1 MDGSSTTALADIA
14 IILLIGL
21 LLSPLRTRLRQPV
34 VVGEIAVGVV
44 LGPSVLGLLPGDLPH
59 LLFPPEA
66 RTHLLAVAQLG
77 IVFTLFAAGWELD
90 LRQLRGRVRAVLA
103 VSAGSVALP
112 CLCAAALAAA
122 LVAGRPQPVG
132 GAGSPVLLAVFL
144 GIVLSAT
151 ALSVMVRIVGENGLQ
166 HTRAGAMAA
175 ACGALNDVAVWCA
188 VACLAPAARGAGTG
202 HLVLAVAELAG
213 YTAVMAFLVRPLLRR
228 LLDRPAAG
236 GHPLLALLALGSGV
250 LLSAWTAS
258 RLGVHPAV
266 GAFVFGLVMPR
277 DAAQE
282 LRHAVEAPLRNAGA
296 LFVPVFFAL
305 TGLSVDLGGLGFAG
319 LAAAS
324 AFLAVAWGSRIAGVR
339 VAARLIGVPRH
350 EAVAVAVLLNTK
362 GLGEVVILT
371 IGRDVG
377 IIGDRLFTILL
388 VAAVAATLPVNPLVR
403 RLARSHRA
411 PAGDAVALAHQRP
424 SPAGTAVEGPGGKL
438 PR

>member
-1 MDGSSTTALADIA
+1 MTAPADIA

-66 RTHLLAVAQLG
+66 RTHL
-77 IVFTLFAAGWELD
+77 AG
-90 LRQLRGRVRAVLA
+90 
-103 VSAGSVALP
+103 
-112 CLCAAALAAA
+112 C
-122 LVAGRPQPVG
+122 
-132 GAGSPVLLAVFL
+132 
-144 GIVLSAT
+144 T
-151 ALSVMVRIVGENGLQ
+151 A
-166 HTRAGAMAA
+166 AMA
-175 ACGALNDVAVWCA
+175 L
-188 VACLAPAARGAGTG
+188 
-202 HLVLAVAELAG
+202 
-213 YTAVMAFLVRPLLRR
+213 LVRPLLRR

-277 DAAQE
+277 DVAQE

-305 TGLSVDLGGLGFAG
+305 TGLSVDLGGPGFAG

-339 VAARLIGVPRH
+339 VAARLVGVPRH
-350 EAVAVAVLLNTK
+350 EAVAVAVLLDTK

-411 PAGDAVALAHQRP
+411 PAGDAAALAHQQP
-424 SPAGTAVEGPGGKL
+424 NPAGTTVEGPGGKL
-438 PR
+438 PH